1 MKKRAVTLL
10 TLLAVSA
17 SLMACGGSDATESSA
32 ENDAEQIE
40 AEVTG
45 QTENADTE
53 EEEVLPE
60 GKYRSELTNELIDES
75 LKDQRPI
82 AVMVDNESIALP
94 HYGLS
99 HADVVYEM
107 MNSTLNGRITRFMA
121 LFKDYESVDQIGSIR
136 SVRPTNVILAAEW
149 NAIICHDGGPFYVD
163 EYLDEACSDHFSGTF
178 SRVDNGKSREYT
190 EYILSGDMDKNF
202 SSSDVSKDYTSYYEG
217 AHYQFANENNPVDLG
232 TSYPDDAIDAN
243 MVDLPF
249 PHNGS
254 YLEYNADDQLY
265 YYSEY
270 GKAHVDPG
278 NDNAQLCFKNL
289 LIQSCGYTQYDEH
302 GYMIFDCISSG
313 YGYYVTNG
321 KALYVSWKKTSMT
334 SPTRYYEA
342 QGNEITINTGKTYV
356 ALVPV
361 DDWEDLVIE

>member
-1 MKKRAVTLL
+1 MWMSIWTRHVPII
-10 TLLAVSA
+10 
-17 SLMACGGSDATESSA
+17 SA
-32 ENDAEQIE
+32 EHFRVWITASP
-40 AEVTG
+40 
-45 QTENADTE
+45 ENIQSIFFPGTWTRTSPTPMCQRII
-53 EEEVLPE
+53 LPIMRE
-60 GKYRSELTNELIDES
+60 HIISSRMRTTRLIS
-75 LKDQRPI
+75 GHL
-82 AVMVDNESIALP
+82 
-94 HYGLS
+94 
-99 HADVVYEM
+99 
-107 MNSTLNGRITRFMA
+107 
-121 LFKDYESVDQIGSIR
+121 IR
-136 SVRPTNVILAAEW
+136 
-149 NAIICHDGGPFYVD
+149 
-163 EYLDEACSDHFSGTF
+163 
-178 SRVDNGKSREYT
+178 
-190 EYILSGDMDKNF
+190 M
-202 SSSDVSKDYTSYYEG
+202 
-217 AHYQFANENNPVDLG
+217 
-232 TSYPDDAIDAN
+232 

-334 SPTRYYEA
+334 SPTRYYDA